1 MYIVITAIHN
11 DIALNHMLIRLNW
24 PVYKVTFVLS
34 KGQLAVIPMQLANA
48 LVQCLYLNRAIV
60 VIWKIMDDC
69 IVKNHLYKVGKC

>member
-34 KGQLAVIPMQLANA
+34 KGQL
-48 LVQCLYLNRAIV
+48 V
-60 VIWKIMDDC
+60 VIRYFCQKIDPYA
-69 IVKNHLYKVGKC
+69 IS